1 MKGVIRLLTQILSYT
16 QTRQKARVMKTV
28 LFVVCSIVNTG
39 ARIYDVGDRVSQG
52 EGICKNEIYC
62 TMKPGRAE
70 FVHSLKAYTL

>member
-1 MKGVIRLLTQILSYT
+1 MT
-16 QTRQKARVMKTV
+16 TV

-52 EGICKNEIYC
+52 EGICKNEIYR

-70 FVHSLKAYTL
+70 FVHRIILSLYIMSLPCIVVR